1 MEKRRLWLH
10 RRRKGGLSLHCDGE
24 PCRAGNI
31 AGAERHV
38 SLCFVLRGSD
48 ELPSSAR
55 SRRMGPRRG
64 RHRCPARTAPPSVT
78 WRRDALSAAGVNER
92 TTEVWFIGRQREW
105 FVPATPGRVIK
116 IAPIGTIVS
125 EGLSV
130 RLGTSGAALVSK
142 AGIVG
147 MIVED
152 RGTEVDATPVD
163 VIQRAFLSR
172 NLPWQLVPSRAL
184 APESRSFMVDLTEFR
199 GRQKAYQIRGN
210 MTIQAFLNDLYFE
223 INKTAKMAQFQYGK
237 RWILEDVQSGA
248 PFKDIGGGT
257 DNRPLTELN
266 ITPGSTLKARK
277 LK

>member
-55 SRRMGPRRG
+55 SCRMGPRRG
-64 RHRCPARTAPPSVT
+64 RHRCSARTAPP
-78 WRRDALSAAGVNER
+78 RRDLAPRRAFGRRCQGKNNGGLVYRPPARMVRTGHAWAGHKNR
-92 TTEVWFIGRQREW
+92 THR
-105 FVPATPGRVIK
+105 
-116 IAPIGTIVS
+116 TIVS

-142 AGIVG
+142 GGIVG
-147 MIVED
+147 MIIED

-163 VIQRAFLSR
+163 VIQRAFLIFLGSLCR
-172 NLPWQLVPSRAL
+172 
-184 APESRSFMVDLTEFR
+184 R
-199 GRQKAYQIRGN
+199 GRLRRSPDH
-210 MTIQAFLNDLYFE
+210 L
-223 INKTAKMAQFQYGK
+223 
-237 RWILEDVQSGA
+237 
-248 PFKDIGGGT
+248 
-257 DNRPLTELN
+257 PL
-266 ITPGSTLKARK
+266 I
-277 LK
+277 